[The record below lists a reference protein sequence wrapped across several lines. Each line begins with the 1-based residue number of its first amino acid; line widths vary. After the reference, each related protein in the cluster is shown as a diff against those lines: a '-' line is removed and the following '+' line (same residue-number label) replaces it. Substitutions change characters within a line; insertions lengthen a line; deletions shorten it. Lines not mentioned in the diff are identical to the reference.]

1 MPVDAASPA
10 RCKALLEDKK
20 TPCERR
26 VHQRRGRRFCD
37 QHYDQYKEATSAYKR
52 ASERVEGLKK
62 AICVLRDNLHTYLA
76 TAHID
81 SAIKVVKRWQ
91 DAIVEE
97 MRLREV
103 QHKRFFHLEGAS
115 MPWLKRGQILA
126 LNELSVEDVGH
137 RIWRQGLAENLV
149 KAEDLIVQLRHQR
162 EVVSHSQ
169 SHQAVRAPVNTPPRP
184 AVPALASRASMQAA
198 RLARE
203 RVKLLRHPQARYGVY
218 NAPAGHVDLE
228 RQPLADQSHKN
239 STSEDI
245 CLSLVCLVMA
255 VVVVWL
261 LWQAYARWMLYGA
274 KVSLL
279 WLPFFGP
286 TDAAALSSYCFLY
299 SFIWLT
305 LKLCFRTCT
314 VQRVGSPVP
323 VFAMSQLPYS
333 LGVRLAP
340 T

>member
-103 QHKRFFHLEGAS
+103 QHKRFFHLE
-115 MPWLKRGQILA
+115 
-126 LNELSVEDVGH
+126 EDVGH

-261 LWQAYARWMLYGA
+261 LWQAYARWMLYG
-274 KVSLL
+274 V
-279 WLPFFGP
+279 
-286 TDAAALSSYCFLY
+286 
-299 SFIWLT
+299 
-305 LKLCFRTCT
+305 
-314 VQRVGSPVP
+314 
-323 VFAMSQLPYS
+323 
-333 LGVRLAP
+333 
-340 T
+340 